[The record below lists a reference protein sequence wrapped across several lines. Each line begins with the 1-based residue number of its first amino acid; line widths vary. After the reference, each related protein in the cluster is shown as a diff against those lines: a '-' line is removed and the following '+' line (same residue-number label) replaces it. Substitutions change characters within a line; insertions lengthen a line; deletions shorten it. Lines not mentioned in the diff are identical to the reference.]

1 MSTAAAKAITT
12 TANTALAIESHY
24 AYDVL
29 HTREKKS
36 RELNQKGKSEAKKS
50 EENLKAIDREA
61 LKQFQLDGFARAA

>member
-12 TANTALAIESHY
+12 TVNTAIESHY

-36 RELNQKGKSEAKKS
+36 RELNQKGKSESKKKEKRTS
-50 EENLKAIDREA
+50 
-61 LKQFQLDGFARAA
+61 KQLIEKR